1 MDKVDVKGDADLERS
16 EADVDDAGCGR
27 LRALEDDEITLDLK
41 ENEIPVERILSLFSV
56 IQV

>member
-1 MDKVDVKGDADLERS
+1 MDVKGDEDLERS